1 MYDVY
6 LQRRAVINEMREMA
20 ARPFAQVQLNTDA
33 PLLDNE
39 QPQPVNL
46 ILIQPIGSKI
56 SKILPGYAFCKDVW
70 RFSQLLETN
79 WAINLEFSI

>member
-33 PLLDNE
+33 TPLLDNE
-39 QPQPVNL
+39 QPQPV
-46 ILIQPIGSKI
+46 
-56 SKILPGYAFCKDVW
+56 ILPIYHYW
-70 RFSQLLETN
+70 Q
-79 WAINLEFSI
+79 

>member
-46 ILIQPIGSKI
+46 ILIQ
-56 SKILPGYAFCKDVW
+56 
-70 RFSQLLETN
+70 LLETN
-79 WAINLEFSI
+79 